1 MKVKDL
7 IEMDIDIDVYDNVC
21 DDIAIAFV
29 GPQELTEEG
38 RKRFAKT
45 LELDIE
51 LDENVC
57 IVNVED
63 ETDPEKWKSNLKN
76 AKQFFWAAAGYCPVS
91 DYERWFG
98 EL

>member
-7 IEMDIDIDVYDNVC
+7 IEMDIDIDVYDSVC
-21 DDIAIAFV
+21 DDIGIAFV
-29 GPQELTEEG
+29 GAQKLTEAG
-38 RKRFAKT
+38 KAKFAQT
-45 LELDIE
+45 LELEVEICGD
-51 LDENVC
+51 VC

-91 DYERWFG
+91 DYERWFLD
-98 EL
+98 E